1 MVVEKTEAMV
11 KAVKLEEETKKTDSA
26 YKDFGAAKDTNMTV
40 EAPTSEPRL
49 TEKAIIATKVI
60 NDDAEMA
67 DDAAVTDV
75 KSKNASPVAADKAT
89 EDQID
94 SAKPKAEE

>member
-1 MVVEKTEAMV
+1 
-11 KAVKLEEETKKTDSA
+11 
-26 YKDFGAAKDTNMTV
+26 MTV

-49 TEKAIIATKVI
+49 TEKAIIATKDI
-60 NDDAEMA
+60 DDAEMA
-67 DDAAVTDV
+67 DDGAVADV

>member
-1 MVVEKTEAMV
+1 
-11 KAVKLEEETKKTDSA
+11 
-26 YKDFGAAKDTNMTV
+26 MTV
-40 EAPTSEPRL
+40 EAPTSEPRI
-49 TEKAIIATKVI
+49 TEKAIIATKYLATKDI
-60 NDDAEMA
+60 DNDAEMA
-67 DDAAVTDV
+67 DDAAVADV